1 MKTLYPIG
9 YLVAG
14 LAIGVIVGRGSN
26 SSSNTRRD
34 DSEPARTRSAR
45 QERPASLGSDRAHIN
60 SIRNASP
67 SQLAALTRQAMTIS
81 DPVEMRR
88 YLTECLLNM
97 TPDNWQ
103 EVVAG
108 FDKLSKETG
117 RDTPDEWKLALFRA
131 GQIAGA
137 NAMDSYLSAGL
148 KSKSQESWHTLY
160 GWSTKDPHAAL
171 AWLKNAEATG
181 HEITSNNYTA
191 LVAGAALNNPQDA
204 LQLLAQIPPQL
215 RRDCAGDVVWNV
227 MQNGG
232 TDGLAPLLQYAST
245 LDTTNSNDA
254 KLANDLFQQVSDKL
268 LWKADHSLD
277 VSEACEAVVK
287 LTQYGQD
294 PTKTTYRALQKY
306 RYYAVPDKLRLI
318 ETIRA
323 APHSSQLD
331 LPYLASA
338 VMDTMNNG
346 NNDAAAV
353 REWMDKNPNSP
364 LVPLLEK
371 RVVDGP

>member
-14 LAIGVIVGRGSN
+14 LAIGVLVGRGSN
-26 SSSNTRRD
+26 PSSTTRRD
-34 DSEPARTRSAR
+34 DPEPARTRSAR
-45 QERPASLGSDRAHIN
+45 QERPASRTSDHTDIN
-60 SIRNASP
+60 SIRKAAP
-67 SQLAALTRQAMTIS
+67 SQLAGLTRQAMTTP

-97 TPDNWQ
+97 TADNWQ

-117 RDTPDEWKLALFRA
+117 RDTPEEWKLALFRS

-137 NAMDSYLSAGL
+137 NAMDVYLAAGL

-160 GWSTKDPHAAL
+160 GWSTKDPRGAL
-171 AWLKNAEATG
+171 AWLKNAEAAG
-181 HEITSNNYTA
+181 HEITSGDYTA
-191 LVAGAALNNPQDA
+191 LVAGAALNNPQNA
-204 LQLLAQIPPQL
+204 LKLLAQIPSAL

-227 MQNGG
+227 VRNGG
-232 TDGLAPLLQYAST
+232 TDGLDPLLQYAST
-245 LDTTNSNDA
+245 LDATNSNDA
-254 KLANDLFQQVSDKL
+254 KLAKDLFQQVSDKL

-277 VSEACEAVVK
+277 VSEACEVVVK

-294 PTKTTYRALQKY
+294 STKTTYRALQKY
-306 RYYAVPDKLRLI
+306 RYYSMPDKLKLL
-318 ETIRA
+318 ETVRA
-323 APHSSQLD
+323 APHSSDLD
-331 LPYLASA
+331 LPYLTSA

-364 LVPLLEK
+364 LIPLLEK
-371 RVVDGP
+371 RVASNP